1 MAPTEWPLRRLLASW
16 ILVLR
21 PRERVV
27 CITKL
32 FARGFPV
39 ELPIDEHAGAVGP
52 AIPRAALAAQRRQI
66 RNSALAE
73 ALPGKQPDLDFRLV
87 QPASVFGR
95 VVHGEPIPKGS
106 APWLAVTIGQGL
118 ASVDV

>member
-73 ALPGKQPDLDFRLV
+73 ALPGKQPD
-87 QPASVFGR
+87 
-95 VVHGEPIPKGS
+95 VVHGFRCQPHIRCHFGNGF
-106 APWLAVTIGQGL
+106 AIV
-118 ASVDV
+118 